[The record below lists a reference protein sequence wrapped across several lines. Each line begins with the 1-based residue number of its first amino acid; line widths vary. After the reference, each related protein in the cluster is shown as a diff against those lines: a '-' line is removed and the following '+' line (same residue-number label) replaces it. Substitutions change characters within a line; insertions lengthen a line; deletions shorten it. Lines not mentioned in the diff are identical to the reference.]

1 MNSEQVEQRYRE
13 GLLTREDV
21 FVEAGLCEIG
31 ALTTV
36 PVQYLP
42 ALYLALRQWDAEG
55 ECGEIG
61 ALAREVAMRLV
72 RHQMGDV
79 QREHVDTLVRIEEQW
94 ESLREEAR
102 G

>member
-1 MNSEQVEQRYRE
+1 MDSEQVQQMYRE
-13 GLLTREDV
+13 GVHTREDV
-21 FVEAGLCEIG
+21 FVDAGLCEIG
-31 ALTTV
+31 ALTTI

-42 ALYLALRQWDAEG
+42 ALYLALRQWDGEG

-61 ALAREVAMRLV
+61 ALAREAAMRYV
-72 RHQMGDV
+72 QHQMGEV